1 MKPRFPLL
9 LALSLTLPGLALL
22 GLASQTALAGPNNNA
37 KMILHIVP
45 AVKKTPVG
53 CGNALPKEATGVVTA
68 GNVDPQGY
76 YAYVL
81 ITDYDV
87 RRGLA
92 GAQFGISYDDSD
104 KVGVD
109 ILSWQSCALYEW
121 PMDGWPGSDTGNLLT
136 WNQAE
141 DCQEKT
147 PLPVGFFY
155 LIANSPDRLK
165 LIPRPVD
172 GLTRVA
178 VCGIESGMK
187 ETDMVDDLAPENMG
201 WVDFGGGKGYN
212 PWDPAQNL
220 TKMKF
225 KPIKNDQR

>member
-1 MKPRFPLL
+1 MKPSYPLV
-9 LALSLTLPGLALL
+9 LALL
-22 GLASQTALAGPNNNA
+22 VLLLGSLESPAGAGPNINA
-37 KMILHIVP
+37 KLILHIVP

-53 CGNALPKEATGVVTA
+53 CGNALPKDPGGVVTA

-76 YAYVL
+76 YVYVL
-81 ITDYDV
+81 VTGYDV
-87 RRGLA
+87 RRGLS
-92 GAQFGISYDDSD
+92 GVQFGISYDDSL
-104 KVGVD
+104 KSGVD
-109 ILSWQSCALYEW
+109 VLSWQSCALYEW
-121 PMDGWPGSDTGNLLT
+121 PMDSWPDAETGNLLT

-141 DCQEKT
+141 DCQEKM

-155 LIANSPDRLK
+155 VVAYSPDRLK
-165 LIPRPVD
+165 IIPRPVD

-187 ETDMVDDLAPENMG
+187 ETDMVDDLVPENMG

-220 TKMKF
+220 KLVKF
-225 KPIKNDQR
+225 PLLKNDQR

>member
-1 MKPRFPLL
+1 VKPSYPLALTL
-9 LALSLTLPGLALL
+9 LALLSGSLQSPAG
-22 GLASQTALAGPNNNA
+22 AGPNSNA
-37 KMILHIVP
+37 KLILHIVP

-53 CGNALPKEATGVVTA
+53 CGNALPKEPTGVVTA

-76 YAYVL
+76 YVYVL
-81 ITDYDV
+81 VTGYDV
-87 RRGLA
+87 RRGLS
-92 GAQFGISYDDSD
+92 GVQFGISYDDSL
-104 KVGVD
+104 KSGVD
-109 ILSWQSCALYEW
+109 VLSWQSCALYEW
-121 PMDGWPGSDTGNLLT
+121 PMDSWPDADTGNLLT

-141 DCQEKT
+141 DCQEKM

-155 LIANSPDRLK
+155 VVAYSPDRLK
-165 LIPRPVD
+165 IIPRPVD

-187 ETDMVDDLAPENMG
+187 ETDLVDDLVPENLG

-220 TKMKF
+220 KEVKF
-225 KPIKNDQR
+225 HPIKNDQR